1 MRLEMKI
8 SLGSK
13 SSPLGAAYA
22 KRSPIYQ
29 IAALSG
35 MALLLVVVATLQYKS
50 ATQLSAATEVR
61 LGNNLQLLMTGW
73 HRDLY
78 DELSA
83 GCIAMQVGPDSG
95 AHDAWND
102 YLQRYAEWSRDGA
115 TSQFAGAAS
124 ASSEV
129 VREVY
134 DWQTSSPGKPELL
147 RLNPKAK
154 TLDSG
159 SLTRRSRLSFIP
171 SFTTPTRSILKL
183 LSIASRLIGL

>member
-83 GCIAMQVGPDSG
+83 GCNAMQNG
-95 AHDAWND
+95 AGTRRPVNSLELH
-102 YLQRYAEWSRDGA
+102 LQVLKWFGRSMI
-115 TSQFAGAAS
+115 
-124 ASSEV
+124 
-129 VREVY
+129 
-134 DWQTSSPGKPELL
+134 GKPAHLES
-147 RLNPKAK
+147 LNCYALIPRPRPWIVSACRQNWKPCW
-154 TLDSG
+154 LG
-159 SLTRRSRLSFIP
+159 YRRIHRTSRWL
-171 SFTTPTRSILKL
+171 
-183 LSIASRLIGL
+183 

>member
-102 YLQRYAEWSRDGA
+102 YLQRYAEWSRDGV
-115 TSQFAGAAS
+115 
-124 ASSEV
+124 SSEV
-129 VREVY
+129 AETTYPSPGLVREIY
-134 DWQTSSPGKPELL
+134 DWQTSTPGKPELL
-147 RLNPKAK
+147 RLDPNKK
-154 TLDSG
+154 TLQ
-159 SLTRRSRLSFIP
+159 SLGVPRELETFL
-171 SFTTPTRSILKL
+171 
-183 LSIASRLIGL
+183 A

>member
-1 MRLEMKI
+1 MKI

-129 VREVY
+129 VR
-134 DWQTSSPGKPELL
+134 
-147 RLNPKAK
+147 
-154 TLDSG
+154 
-159 SLTRRSRLSFIP
+159 
-171 SFTTPTRSILKL
+171 
-183 LSIASRLIGL
+183 

>member
-1 MRLEMKI
+1 MIRR
-8 SLGSK
+8 
-13 SSPLGAAYA
+13 PP
-22 KRSPIYQ
+22 RS
-29 IAALSG
+29 
-35 MALLLVVVATLQYKS
+35 TLFPYTTLFRS
-50 ATQLSAATEVR
+50 
-61 LGNNLQLLMTGW
+61 
-73 HRDLY
+73 
-78 DELSA
+78 
-83 GCIAMQVGPDSG
+83 PDSG

-154 TLDSG
+154 TLDSV
-159 SLTRRSRLSFIP
+159 SVPPELETLLARLQANS
-171 SFTTPTRSILKL
+171 
-183 LSIASRLIGL
+183 